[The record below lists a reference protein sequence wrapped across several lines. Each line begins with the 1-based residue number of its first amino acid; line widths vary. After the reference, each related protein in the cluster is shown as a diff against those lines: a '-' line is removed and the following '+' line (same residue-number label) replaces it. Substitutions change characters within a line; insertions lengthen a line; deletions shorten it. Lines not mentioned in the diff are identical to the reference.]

1 MGLTTTPDLENYLHS
16 QGMEYASVEPL
27 NGGTANFVWR
37 LTLPSGETRVAKHAE
52 PYIKNNPAFAFN
64 VDRMSFEGNAL
75 ALLPQTL
82 STTQLTPTA
91 PSVRIPTLHHFDPDA
106 HILIMDDAGLQNL
119 KAWYPNTPASTI
131 PAVGAALGTWLAQ
144 LHHRTRNLRN
154 ADNITAKNIYRYA
167 YSNLP
172 SAFAKYGLDDA
183 LAREIDEEFGAK
195 LATDDVC
202 VCHGDFWTGNIL
214 VNEGEDGSTTLSV
227 VDWEMTR
234 RGTGATDV
242 AQFAAEAY
250 LLDYLC
256 GGKGLTKAFLE
267 AYVQAAREYEWV
279 NEEFVRR
286 LVVHFGV
293 HVAFWPTRVE
303 WCDEKQT
310 GELVRL
316 GREHLVS
323 GRGADWEAVRQGPL
337 APVVV
342 LLS

>member
-1 MGLTTTPDLENYLHS
+1 
-16 QGMEYASVEPL
+16 
-27 NGGTANFVWR
+27 
-37 LTLPSGETRVAKHAE
+37 
-52 PYIKNNPAFAFN
+52 
-64 VDRMSFEGNAL
+64 
-75 ALLPQTL
+75 
-82 STTQLTPTA
+82 
-91 PSVRIPTLHHFDPDA
+91 
-106 HILIMDDAGLQNL
+106 MDDAGLQNL

-131 PAVGAALGTWLAQ
+131 PAVGAALGTWLVQ

-167 YSNLP
+167 YSNLS